1 MVTSLQKASFG
12 KRIMSAIFDGILL
25 SILAVGLAA
34 VLSLAFGYNNYMDKV
49 SDTYAKYE
57 AEYNV
62 KFQISAEEYNDLSE
76 TEKANYNTAYEEL
89 IKDKDLLYNYNMLLN
104 LTLLIIT
111 FSILPAVLGLE
122 FVAPLLFGNGQTLGK
137 KIFGIALMNTESVKV
152 TNVQL
157 FARAILGKFAIEI
170 MIPLSIILMMFF
182 NSIGILGGL
191 ILIGILII
199 EAICIISTNTNSAIH
214 DLLAQTVAVDMASQR
229 IFESRDALIEHKK
242 ALHAEEAQKDDY

>member
-49 SDTYAKYE
+49 SNTYAKYE

-122 FVAPLLFGNGQTLGK
+122 FVVPLLFGNGQTLGK

-242 ALHAEEAQKDDY
+242 ALHAEEAQKADY

>member
-122 FVAPLLFGNGQTLGK
+122 FVVPLLFGNGQTLGK

-191 ILIGILII
+191 ILIGIVII

-242 ALHAEEAQKDDY
+242 ALHAEEAQKADY

>member
-34 VLSLAFGYNNYMDKV
+34 VLSLAFGYNNYMDAV

-122 FVAPLLFGNGQTLGK
+122 FVVPLLFGNGQTLGK

-229 IFESRDALIEHKK
+229 IFESRDALIEHTK
-242 ALHAEEAQKDDY
+242 ALHAEEAQKADY

>member
-12 KRIMSAIFDGILL
+12 KRIISAIFDGILL

-34 VLSLAFGYNNYMDKV
+34 VLSLAFGYNGYIQNLTDI
-49 SDTYAKYE
+49 STKYE
-57 AEYNV
+57 KQYGVE
-62 KFQISAEEYNDLSE
+62 FQINQEEFNALTEAEKENWHAANKAFGDDSE
-76 TEKANYNTAYEEL
+76 AR
-89 IKDKDLLYNYNMLLN
+89 YNYSMLIN
-104 LTLLIIT
+104 LSLLIVT

-122 FVAPLLFGNGQTLGK
+122 FVVPLLFGNGQTLGK

-242 ALHAEEAQKDDY
+242 ALHAEEAQKADY

>member
-12 KRIMSAIFDGILL
+12 KRIISAIFDGILL

-122 FVAPLLFGNGQTLGK
+122 FVVPLLFGNGQTLGK

-242 ALHAEEAQKDDY
+242 ALHAEEAQKADY

>member
-122 FVAPLLFGNGQTLGK
+122 FVVPLLFGNGQTLGK

-191 ILIGILII
+191 ILIGIVII

-229 IFESRDALIEHKK
+229 IFESRDALIEHTK
-242 ALHAEEAQKDDY
+242 ALHAEEAQKADY

>member
-1 MVTSLQKASFG
+1 MVTSLQKSSFG

-122 FVAPLLFGNGQTLGK
+122 FVVPLLFGNGQTLGK

-242 ALHAEEAQKDDY
+242 ALHAEEAQKADY

>member
-25 SILAVGLAA
+25 SVLAVGLAA

-49 SDTYAKYE
+49 SDAYAKYE

-122 FVAPLLFGNGQTLGK
+122 FVVPLLFGNGQTLGK

-242 ALHAEEAQKDDY
+242 ALHAEEAQKADY

>member
-122 FVAPLLFGNGQTLGK
+122 FVVPLLFGNGQTLGK

-242 ALHAEEAQKDDY
+242 ALHAEEAQKADY

>member
-122 FVAPLLFGNGQTLGK
+122 FVVPLLFGNGQTLGK

-170 MIPLSIILMMFF
+170 MIPLSIILIMFF

-199 EAICIISTNTNSAIH
+199 EAVCIISTNTNSAIH

-242 ALHAEEAQKDDY
+242 ALHAEEAQKADY

>member
-34 VLSLAFGYNNYMDKV
+34 VLSLAFGYNNYMDAV

-57 AEYNV
+57 SEYNV

-122 FVAPLLFGNGQTLGK
+122 FVVPLLFGNGQTLGK

-242 ALHAEEAQKDDY
+242 ALHAEEAQKADY